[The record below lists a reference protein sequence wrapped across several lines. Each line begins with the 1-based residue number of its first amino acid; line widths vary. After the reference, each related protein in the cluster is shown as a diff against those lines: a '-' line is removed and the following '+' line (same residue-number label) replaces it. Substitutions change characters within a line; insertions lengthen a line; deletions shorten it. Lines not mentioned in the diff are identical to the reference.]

1 VTRVVVLAVTALFLA
16 LALGGAAW
24 SQAPA
29 PSGGASPPG
38 CQADQLC
45 IPQSPAP
52 GSNGGSDGG
61 QVLVGH
67 DPPSHFARSLVTM
80 GCIALVLGVY
90 LVMAVIGKRLPL
102 PRRRAGGRR

>member
-1 VTRVVVLAVTALFLA
+1 MTRVVVLAVTALFLA

-29 PSGGASPPG
+29 PSGGASPSG

-67 DPPSHFARSLVTM
+67 DPPAHFGRSLVTM

-90 LVMAVIGKRLPL
+90 LVMAVMGKRLPL

>member
-1 VTRVVVLAVTALFLA
+1 VNRAHRVGVLVVTALFLA

-29 PSGGASPPG
+29 PSGGASPSG
-38 CQADQLC
+38 CQAGELC

-52 GSNGGSDGG
+52 TSGGG

-67 DPPSHFARSLVTM
+67 DPPAHFARSLVTM
-80 GCIALVLGVY
+80 GCIALVLGAY
-90 LVMAVIGKRLPL
+90 LLMAVMGKRLPL
-102 PRRRAGGRR
+102 PHRRAGGRR